1 MFEEGDGVAEQ
12 RGCVEE
18 FKIEWHSEL
27 NRAALAFA
35 GSEP

>member
-1 MFEEGDGVAEQ
+1 MFEEGDVVEER

-27 NRAALAFA
+27 NRAALTFT